1 MKTTST
7 KPKNLLKSA
16 IFTLIIL
23 VFSNTFAQN
32 TDGGASKIMQDL
44 ATKYKNYASMQIDYT
59 YKVESN
65 KKITST
71 LTGKAYVKGNKYYI
85 TFGNQYF
92 YCDGVS
98 MWNYQKS
105 TNEVSIYSYEESD
118 DDALNPAKM
127 LKTWQKDFTAK
138 YIRDDTERNRP
149 VQIIDLTPKKGQS
162 YYKIRLVIDKAKK
175 EIIHTALYE
184 KNNTIYHYYFDKFAT
199 NVTISDNTFVFDKT
213 KFPKVEINDMR

>member
-1 MKTTST
+1 MKTTSAN
-7 KPKNLLKSA
+7 PMNLLKSA
-16 IFTLIIL
+16 AVMLIL
-23 VFSNTFAQN
+23 LFSCSAFAQN
-32 TDGGASKIMQDL
+32 TDGGATKIMQDL
-44 ATKYKNYASMQIDYT
+44 AAKYKNFSTMQIDYT

-65 KKITST
+65 KKITT
-71 LTGKAYVKGNKYYI
+71 TFTGKAYIKGNKYYI

-92 YCDGVS
+92 YCDGAS

-105 TNEVSIYSYEESD
+105 TNEVSVYTYEESD

-138 YIRDDTERNRP
+138 YIRDDNERNRP

-162 YYKIRLVIDKAKK
+162 YYKIRIVVDKAKK
-175 EIIHTALYE
+175 EIVHTALYE

-199 NVTISDNTFVFDKT
+199 NVTISDNTFVFDKN
-213 KFPKVEINDMR
+213 KFPKVEVNDMR